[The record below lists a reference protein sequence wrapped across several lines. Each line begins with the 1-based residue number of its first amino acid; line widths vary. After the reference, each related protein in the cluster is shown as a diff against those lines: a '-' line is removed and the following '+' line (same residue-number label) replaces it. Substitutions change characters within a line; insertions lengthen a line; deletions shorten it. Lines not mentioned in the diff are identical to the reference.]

1 MKFVGARAFFLII
14 KVGDYHDVYVLLTAC
29 ICVLKMLGCALCT
42 HSLGQSECGQKR
54 LVSLRL
60 SESKLLSTVV

>member
-14 KVGDYHDVYVLLTAC
+14 KVGDVYVLKAAC
-29 ICVLKMLGCALCT
+29 IYVLKMLGCALCT

-54 LVSLRL
+54 LVSLRQ